1 MPTKDRPLSPHMQV
15 YRPHLSMVL
24 SFSHR
29 VTGVALFFGMLV
41 LVYWLVAAAM
51 GAEAYET
58 ASAILGSWIGRLC
71 LFGWTFALFYHLYNG
86 VRHLVWDLGY
96 IFEIAEINR
105 TSWVVLIATGASTL
119 LAWVIAYAVMG
130 GA

>member
-29 VTGVALFFGMLV
+29 VTGVALFVGMLV
-41 LVYWLVAAAM
+41 FVYWLVAAAI

-58 ASAILGSWIGRLC
+58 ARAIFGSWIGRLC
-71 LFGWTFALFYHLYNG
+71 LFGWTLALFYHLFNG
-86 VRHLVWDLGY
+86 IRHLIWDLGY
-96 IFEIAEINR
+96 LFEIAEINWS
-105 TSWVVLIATGASTL
+105 SWAVLIATGASTL
-119 LAWVIAYAVMG
+119 LAWVAAYAVMG